1 MTRPTRTLGIS
12 CHYHDAAACIV
23 EDGVVIAAAQEERFT
38 RKKHDEAFPHKA
50 IRYCLDEASGLEIDA
65 VAFYEKPIQKLHR
78 ILETSMGTAPRG
90 LVPFVHAVP
99 SMMGKLFIESE
110 VREALEKLRVPGE
123 PPLLYPEHHASH
135 AASAFYP
142 SPFERAAVLT
152 LDGVGE
158 WSTSTWGIGE
168 GASLTLQAALEFPHS
183 IGLLYSAFTYFCG
196 FKVNSGEYKLMG
208 LAPYGEPTFVD
219 AIREHIV
226 DIKEDGSIQLALDHF
241 GYVDGLVMTNERFAS
256 RFGGPARKPE
266 DRITRREMDL
276 ARSIQEVTTE
286 IVLRIAKHVR
296 KETEMKQLTMAGG
309 VSLNC
314 VANGVLQ
321 RARIFEELWI
331 QPAAGD
337 AGGAI
342 GAALAAYHQGLSK
355 PRSITAG
362 VDGMNGGYLGPE
374 WHADDIR
381 AYLERE
387 KLVFETHEDE
397 GAWAA
402 RLASLL
408 ANENVVG
415 LFQGRMEVGPRA
427 LGHRSI
433 VADARSPNMQSVM
446 NLKIKQRESFRPF
459 APAVLASHAHEYFD
473 LDAPSPY
480 MLLVAP
486 VREDKRVKDA
496 SPPAKSDDLLSEV
509 NRIRSVVPA
518 ITHVD
523 DSARVQTV
531 EASTSPRF
539 FALLTAFEKETG
551 CPMLI
556 NTSFNVRGE
565 PIVCTPEDAF
575 ACFMSTEMDY
585 LALGPFIL
593 ARKAQPHWE
602 DSARW
607 MRRFAAD

>member
-1 MTRPTRTLGIS
+1 
-12 CHYHDAAACIV
+12 
-23 EDGVVIAAAQEERFT
+23 
-38 RKKHDEAFPHKA
+38 
-50 IRYCLDEASGLEIDA
+50 
-65 VAFYEKPIQKLHR
+65 
-78 ILETSMGTAPRG
+78 
-90 LVPFVHAVP
+90 
-99 SMMGKLFIESE
+99 
-110 VREALEKLRVPGE
+110 
-123 PPLLYPEHHASH
+123 
-135 AASAFYP
+135 
-142 SPFERAAVLT
+142 
-152 LDGVGE
+152 
-158 WSTSTWGIGE
+158 
-168 GASLTLQAALEFPHS
+168 
-183 IGLLYSAFTYFCG
+183 
-196 FKVNSGEYKLMG
+196 
-208 LAPYGEPTFVD
+208 
-219 AIREHIV
+219 
-226 DIKEDGSIQLALDHF
+226 
-241 GYVDGLVMTNERFAS
+241 
-256 RFGGPARKPE
+256 
-266 DRITRREMDL
+266 
-276 ARSIQEVTTE
+276 
-286 IVLRIAKHVR
+286 
-296 KETEMKQLTMAGG
+296 MAGG

-321 RARIFEELWI
+321 RARIFDELWI

-355 PRSITAG
+355 PRNITPG

-387 KLVFETHEDE
+387 QLVFEAHEDE

-408 ANENVVG
+408 AAENVVG

-433 VADARSPNMQSVM
+433 VADARSPKMQSVM

-459 APAVLASHAHEYFD
+459 APAVLATHAHEYFD

-486 VREDKRVKDA
+486 VREEKRVKDT

-531 EASTSPRF
+531 EATTSPRF
-539 FALLTAFEKETG
+539 FALLSAFEKATG

-585 LALGPFIL
+585 LSLGPFIL

>member
-1 MTRPTRTLGIS
+1 
-12 CHYHDAAACIV
+12 
-23 EDGVVIAAAQEERFT
+23 
-38 RKKHDEAFPHKA
+38 
-50 IRYCLDEASGLEIDA
+50 
-65 VAFYEKPIQKLHR
+65 
-78 ILETSMGTAPRG
+78 
-90 LVPFVHAVP
+90 
-99 SMMGKLFIESE
+99 
-110 VREALEKLRVPGE
+110 
-123 PPLLYPEHHASH
+123 
-135 AASAFYP
+135 
-142 SPFERAAVLT
+142 
-152 LDGVGE
+152 
-158 WSTSTWGIGE
+158 
-168 GASLTLQAALEFPHS
+168 
-183 IGLLYSAFTYFCG
+183 
-196 FKVNSGEYKLMG
+196 VN
-208 LAPYGEPTFVD
+208 T
-219 AIREHIV
+219 IREHIV
-226 DIKEDGSIQLALDHF
+226 DIKDDGSIQLALDHF
-241 GYVDGLVMTNERFAS
+241 GYIDGLVMTNAKFAS
-256 RFGGPARKPE
+256 RFGGPARKPD
-266 DRITRREMDL
+266 DRITKREMDL
-276 ARSIQEVTTE
+276 ARSIQDVTTE
-286 IVLRIAKHVR
+286 IVLRIAKYIR
-296 KETEMKQLTMAGG
+296 KETGMKQLTMAGG

-321 RARIFEELWI
+321 RSRIFDELWI

-355 PRSITAG
+355 PRNITPG

-387 KLVFETHEDE
+387 QLVFETHEDE
-397 GAWAA
+397 GEWAA

-408 ANENVVG
+408 ASENVVG

-433 VADARSPNMQSVM
+433 VADARSPKMQSVM

-486 VREDKRVKDA
+486 VREEKRVKDA
-496 SPPAKSDDLLSEV
+496 RAPAKGDDLLSEV
-509 NRIRSVVPA
+509 NRVRSVVPA

-531 EASTSPRF
+531 EESTSPRF
-539 FALLTAFEKETG
+539 FALLSAFEKETG

-565 PIVCTPEDAF
+565 PIVCTPEDAY

-585 LALGPFIL
+585 LSLGPFIL

-602 DSARW
+602 DKARW